1 LSVERRLEDGPLVT
15 GQGSYV
21 ADLISESTLH
31 TAFVRSPLAH
41 GILNPP
47 DLEEAL
53 SMPGVVTAHRA
64 DTLSIPD
71 LPSSPGGPGVA
82 PATGMGQPPLARD
95 RVRYVGEPVAVV
107 VADTASQAVDAAET
121 IWPEVEPLP
130 VVTDPRTALTDD
142 VLLFPETGSNLVDE
156 RTIHSPGSAPTYER
170 TAEIEVVI
178 PRLSS
183 VTIEP
188 LAILVTPAPYGLEVW
203 CGHQAPG
210 RLPKTLGPILGLDP
224 AAIRARVP
232 DVGGAFGA
240 KGPFYPEYAVVAA
253 LAQRLDRSVAWIQT
267 RSEQMIS
274 GTHGRGMIVKARIGG
289 DSDGRIR
296 GLHYEILGDLGAY
309 PYAGSRIP
317 FFTQYVSQGLYDVDY
332 FEARAR
338 AVVTNRAPTGPYRG
352 AGRPEGAILVES
364 AVDAFAA
371 EIGVTP
377 EEVRFKS
384 FLQPTSWPHAT
395 YTGALY
401 DSGDYR
407 AALELALDTVEIEK
421 WRAEQTRRRQVDGD
435 PIGIG
440 IGSFIE
446 RAGGARGTGEYGKV
460 ELLPDGSI
468 VVRTGSTPS
477 GQGHRT
483 VWSEIAANVF
493 SVPLDRI
500 TFIAG
505 DTHEIADSVGSFG
518 SRSAQLGGS
527 AVLRMS
533 MQVRDQARKIAS
545 EMMEA
550 AEADLELVD
559 GAFRVVGSPGSEVP
573 LADVAAR
580 GKTLGIE
587 LEADELFN
595 PDAQTFP
602 YGAHIAV
609 VEVVRETGEVRVLQL
624 VAVDDCGNVL
634 NPMIVEGQV
643 HGSVMQGL
651 GSALLESI
659 VYDEEG
665 QPLTTNLV
673 TYLIPTAIQ
682 PMPLISKR
690 LTHPA
695 PSNPLG
701 AKGAGEG
708 GCIGMP
714 PAILN
719 AVRDALRPYGVTHL
733 DLPLTQHRVWRAI
746 QESSEQD

>member
-1 LSVERRLEDGPLVT
+1 VT

-21 ADLISESTLH
+21 ADLIDDTTLH
-31 TAFVRSPLAH
+31 AAFVRSPIAH
-41 GILNPP
+41 GILSPP
-47 DLEEAL
+47 GLEDAM
-53 SMPGVVTAHRA
+53 SMPGVVAAHRA
-64 DTLSIPD
+64 DTLTLSD

-95 RVRYVGEPVAVV
+95 TVRYVGEPIAVV
-107 VADTASQAVDAAET
+107 VAETAAQAVDAAEA
-121 IWPEVEPLP
+121 IWPEVDSLP
-130 VVTDPRTALTDD
+130 VVSDLRTAHTDD
-142 VLLFPETGSNLVDE
+142 VLLFPDTGSNIVEE
-156 RTIHSPGSAPTYER
+156 RTIESSGGVPSYER
-170 TAEIEVVI
+170 TAEVEVVI
-178 PRLSS
+178 PRLSP

-188 LAILVTPAPYGLEVW
+188 LAILVRPADYGLEVW
-203 CGHQAPG
+203 CGHQAPA
-210 RLPKTLGPILGLDP
+210 RLPKTLGPLLGLDP
-224 AAIRARVP
+224 AAIRVRVP
-232 DVGGAFGA
+232 DVGGAFGT

-253 LAQRLDRSVAWIQT
+253 VAKLLDRPVVWIQT
-267 RSEQMIS
+267 RSEQMIT

-296 GLHYEILGDLGAY
+296 GLHYEIVGDMGAY
-309 PYAGSRIP
+309 PNAGSRIP

-332 FEARAR
+332 FEATAR

-352 AGRPEGAILVES
+352 AGRPEGAISVES

-371 EIGVTP
+371 EIGVAP
-377 EEVRFKS
+377 EVVRFKS
-384 FLQPTSWPHAT
+384 FLQPKTWPHAT
-395 YTGALY
+395 HTGALY

-407 AALELALDTVEIEK
+407 AALQLALDTVEIEK
-421 WRAEQTRRRQVDGD
+421 WRAEQTRRRETEGD

-468 VVRTGSTPS
+468 VVRTGSTPT

-493 SVPLDRI
+493 SVPVDRVS
-500 TFIAG
+500 FIAG
-505 DTHEIADSVGSFG
+505 DTHEVADSVGSFG

-527 AVLRMS
+527 AVLRTAT
-533 MQVRDQARKIAS
+533 QVRDQARKVAS
-545 EMMEA
+545 EMLEA

-559 GAFRVVGSPGSEVP
+559 GSFRVVGSPGSEIP
-573 LADVAAR
+573 LADVATRAAA
-580 GKTLGIE
+580 LGIE
-587 LEADELFN
+587 LEADEMFN

-609 VEVVRETGEVRVLQL
+609 VEVLRETGEVRVLQL

-659 VYDEEG
+659 IYDEDG

-682 PMPLISKR
+682 PMPLISRR

-719 AVRDALRPYGVTHL
+719 AVRDALRPYGVTRL
-733 DLPLTQHRVWRAI
+733 DLPLSQHRVWQAI
-746 QESSEQD
+746 HESSVQA

>member
-1 LSVERRLEDGPLVT
+1 VT
-15 GQGSYV
+15 GQGNYV
-21 ADLISESTLH
+21 ADLIDNSTFH
-31 TAFVRSPLAH
+31 AAFVRSPIAH
-41 GILNPP
+41 GILTPP
-47 DLEEAL
+47 DLDEAL
-53 SMPGVVTAHRA
+53 SMPGVAAVHSA
-64 DTLSIPD
+64 DTLSLPD

-95 RVRYVGEPVAVV
+95 RVRYVGEPIAVV
-107 VADTASQAVDAAET
+107 VAESATQAVDAAET
-121 IWPEVEPLP
+121 IWPEIDPLP
-130 VVTDPRTALTDD
+130 AVTDLRTAHTDE
-142 VLLFPETGSNLVDE
+142 VLLFPETGSNLVEE
-156 RTIHSPGSAPTYER
+156 RTIESPGGVPNYER
-170 TAEIEVVI
+170 TAEVEVVI
-178 PRLSS
+178 PRLSP

-188 LAILVTPAPYGLEVW
+188 LAILVRPADYGLEVW

-210 RLPKTLGPILGLDP
+210 RLPKTLGPLLGLDP

-232 DVGGAFGA
+232 DVGGAFGT

-253 LAQRLDRSVAWIQT
+253 LAQRLGRPVVWIQT
-267 RSEQMIS
+267 RSEQMIT

-289 DSDGRIR
+289 DADGRIR
-296 GLHYEILGDLGAY
+296 GLHYEIFGDMGAY
-309 PYAGSRIP
+309 PNAGSRVP
-317 FFTQYVSQGLYDVDY
+317 FFTQYVSQGLYDVAY
-332 FEARAR
+332 LEATAR
-338 AVVTNRAPTGPYRG
+338 AVVTNKAPTGPYRG
-352 AGRPEGAILVES
+352 AGRPEGAISVES

-371 EIGVTP
+371 EIGVAP

-395 YTGALY
+395 HTGALY

-407 AALELALDTVEIEK
+407 DALQLALDTVEIEK
-421 WRAEQTRRRQVDGD
+421 WRAEQTRRREIDGD

-493 SVPLDRI
+493 SVPVESI

-505 DTHEIADSVGSFG
+505 DTHEVADSVGSFG

-527 AVLRMS
+527 AVLRMAT
-533 MQVRDQARKIAS
+533 QVREQARKIAS
-545 EMMEA
+545 EMLEA

-559 GAFRVVGSPGSEVP
+559 GAFRVVGSPGSEIL
-573 LADVAAR
+573 LADVASRAA
-580 GKTLGIE
+580 TLGIE
-587 LEADELFN
+587 LEAEEMFN

-602 YGAHIAV
+602 YGTHIAV
-609 VEVVRETGEVRVLQL
+609 VEVMRETGEVRVLQL

-659 VYDEEG
+659 VYDEDG

-673 TYLIPTAIQ
+673 TYLIPTARQ

-719 AVRDALRPYGVTHL
+719 AVRDALRPYGVTRL
-733 DLPLTQHRVWRAI
+733 DLPLSQHRVWQAI
-746 QESSEQD
+746 HESSAQR